1 MRQSEAFGKGNV
13 TASAMFQN
21 SKRLTVKSQNVG
33 QGANKMML
41 TEATS
46 TPWLCAMWPRI
57 EKVTVP
63 ASKHVAVFTRHVI
76 TVSLVEIR

>member
-1 MRQSEAFGKGNV
+1 
-13 TASAMFQN
+13 
-21 SKRLTVKSQNVG
+21 
-33 QGANKMML
+33 MML

-76 TVSLVEIR
+76 TVSLVEIRSVDNTWWFHSLDTVVVELVVAAQGRQSPRPD